1 MKIDNI
7 LLDKLTAQ
15 AQVSPRLRMNL
26 DLRNSAADTSQ
37 RMLNAIEPGSV
48 VPIHRHRK
56 TSETVVVLR
65 GRVVEEYYD
74 DAGVLVESFVLGDCH
89 VADAPRNDVN
99 RDAPRNDV
107 NRDAPRNDV
116 NRDAPRNDVNRD
128 APRNDVPMV
137 YALNI
142 PAGQWHTLRVL
153 ESGTVILEMKDGAY
167 EPIQECDILK

>member
-7 LLDKLTAQ
+7 LLNNLTAQ
-15 AQVSPRLRMNL
+15 AKESPRLRMNM
-26 DLRNSAADTSQ
+26 DLRNSSADSSQ

-48 VPIHRHRK
+48 VPIHRHQK

-89 VADAPRNDVN
+89 VADAPRNDV
-99 RDAPRNDV
+99 
-107 NRDAPRNDV
+107 
-116 NRDAPRNDVNRD
+116 
-128 APRNDVPMV
+128 PMA

-142 PAGQWHTLRVL
+142 PAGQWHTLRAL

-167 EPIQECDILK
+167 EPIGAEDILSM

>member
-1 MKIDNI
+1 MIIDNI

-15 AQVSPRLRMNL
+15 AKESPRLRMNM
-26 DLRNSAADTSQ
+26 DLRNSDADSSQ

-48 VPIHRHRK
+48 VPIHRHQK

-89 VADAPRNDVN
+89 VADAPRNDV
-99 RDAPRNDV
+99 
-107 NRDAPRNDV
+107 
-116 NRDAPRNDVNRD
+116 
-128 APRNDVPMV
+128 PMA

-142 PAGQWHTLRVL
+142 PAGQWHTLRAL

-167 EPIQECDILK
+167 EPISPEDIL